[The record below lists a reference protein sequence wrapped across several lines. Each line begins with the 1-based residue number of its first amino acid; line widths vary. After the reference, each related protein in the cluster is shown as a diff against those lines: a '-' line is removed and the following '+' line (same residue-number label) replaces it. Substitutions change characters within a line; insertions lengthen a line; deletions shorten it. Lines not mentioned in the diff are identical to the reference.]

1 MERFFRS
8 LKNEWIPVTGYMNF
22 SDAAHE
28 ITDYI
33 VGYYNALRPH
43 EYNGGLPPNESE
55 NRYWKNSKAVA
66 SFCWPLHF
74 VHSKI
79 FHSYAP
85 QPYFPQPHEALPW
98 IIALIYHIKPAL
110 HGWFRIAHRPPLKST
125 DAPADYPAPCRSGS
139 VPALSGSRARK
150 KPLCIARQ
158 RFKSS
163 GEIFRIWSKER
174 CRK

>member
-66 SFCWPLHF
+66 RLQYRQSE
-74 VHSKI
+74 I
-79 FHSYAP
+79 FAR
-85 QPYFPQPHEALPW
+85 QGVEL
-98 IIALIYHIKPAL
+98 
-110 HGWFRIAHRPPLKST
+110 
-125 DAPADYPAPCRSGS
+125 
-139 VPALSGSRARK
+139 SRA
-150 KPLCIARQ
+150 LLSNWVVAILL
-158 RFKSS
+158 SS
-163 GEIFRIWSKER
+163 LSVSP
-174 CRK
+174 